1 MGGMN
6 YVERDVPDGMTL
18 IQWRRMHRPAAGA
31 KRRWLRLLRGRA
43 AT

>member
-6 YVERDVPDGMTL
+6 YCECDVHDGMTL